1 MPENAQKLSE
11 KLRTKIPAT
20 KRGYSM
26 AKIVPRRH
34 GNAFSEVFER
44 EASPAE
50 VQSQ

>member
-26 AKIVPRRH
+26 AKIVPRH